1 MKQRDTLHTMLDR
14 KKEEFDQQLMRNEE
28 LASVNQEQM
37 LMLRVKVYTNLTTQ
51 ADLHVFLPISS
62 MHLRLNHA

>member
-28 LASVNQEQM
+28 LAGINQEQM
-37 LMLRVKVYTNLTTQ
+37 LLLRVKVTTNMTL
-51 ADLHVFLPISS
+51 ASCSVD
-62 MHLRLNHA
+62 